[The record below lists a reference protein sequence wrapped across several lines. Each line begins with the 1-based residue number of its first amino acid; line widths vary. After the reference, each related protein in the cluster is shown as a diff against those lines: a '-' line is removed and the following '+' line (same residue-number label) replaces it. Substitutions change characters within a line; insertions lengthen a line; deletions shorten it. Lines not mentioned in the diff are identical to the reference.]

1 MKSYRGYILD
11 LDGTT
16 YVGKQR
22 LTSAENFIHRLNDK
36 GLKYMFMTN
45 NATRGV
51 EEIYQHLAHYLE
63 LPVSSNQIYTSA
75 IAAVEYLKEFYDR
88 KSVFVLGEA
97 SLKAA
102 VRKAGLD
109 LDMSERAQLV
119 LQALDRQVDYETLTV
134 ATRAL
139 LKGAEFI
146 VTNRDQLIPTETGS
160 SPSSGAIT
168 AFLEEASQVKAHLI
182 GKPSPSIV
190 EAAIKKMGLEKED
203 VLMIGDNYKTDIQAG
218 HLAGVDTL
226 LVLTGVSTEADIDP
240 SLYQPTYIC
249 SDLGVVDLDNEAS

>member
-22 LTSAENFIHRLNDK
+22 LTSAEDFVHRLKAK
-36 GLKYMFMTN
+36 GLAYMFMTN

-51 EEIYQHLAHYLE
+51 EEIYQHLGHYLE
-63 LPVSSNQIYTSA
+63 LPVSPSQIYTSA
-75 IAAVEYLKEFYDR
+75 IAAVEYLKEFHNN
-88 KSVFVLGEA
+88 KSIFVLGEA
-97 SLKAA
+97 SLKDA

-109 LDMSERAQLV
+109 LDMSENAQLV
-119 LQALDRQVDYETLTV
+119 LQGLDRQVNYETLTT

-139 LKGAEFI
+139 LNGAEFI

-190 EAAIKKMGLEKED
+190 EAAIKKMKLAKED

-226 LVLTGVSTEADIDP
+226 LVLTGVSTEADVDP
-240 SLYQPTYIC
+240 TRYQPTYIC
-249 SDLGVVDLDNEAS
+249 SDLGAIDFDNEAN